1 MRKYIV
7 GFFVG
12 ALAFTAVQAS
22 ADGIKSLVNTK
33 VGSVWELHVDG
44 KNVGEVPIISGSSYA
59 PVRQIA
65 EIAGMDVDFEQGKVF
80 LTKKTGVDYNSPEVL
95 KSKISEK
102 MKRITEAKSSI
113 GGINIH
119 VEAHKKTY
127 EAYLKNDPEFAE
139 GYKADYERYLQAYL
153 DEITDLETEI
163 ATLESEIAD
172 LEAELSAK

>member
-33 VGSVWELHVDG
+33 VGSVWELHVNG
-44 KNVGEVPIISGSSYA
+44 ENVGEVPIISGSSYA

-80 LTKKTGVDYNSPEVL
+80 LTSNKGQTAVEYELSIKKQELETAKTVKVNTEKEL
-95 KSKISEK
+95 KGHEKTYADLLAYDPNVSEAEK
-102 MKRITEAKSSI
+102 QVFEKRRQQLMGEITEL
-113 GGINIH
+113 
-119 VEAHKKTY
+119 EA
-127 EAYLKNDPEFAE
+127 
-139 GYKADYERYLQAYL
+139 
-153 DEITDLETEI
+153 EIK
-163 ATLESEIAD
+163 TLESEIAT
-172 LEAELSAK
+172 LEAELVE